1 MSDRTRTCI
10 SGVAVRCVTNSAT
23 LTKWWAL
30 LDSNQRSIRYERI
43 ALTTKLRAR
52 IWWGR
57 KEFAPPQLSRRIYSP
72 VGSLVPSF
80 PLIGRSSRIRTY
92 DLLVPN
98 QAHYQA
104 ALHPAFSRKIKGYS
118 RRKVMTFKG
127 ELHRKRGSS
136 SGAKERISMSIPVC
150 NCCKMGSLITP
161 QSTSKHG

>member
-104 ALHPAFSRKIKGYS
+104 VLYSGSWWATLESNQACFSASNLQSDVTPCEHAARCW
-118 RRKVMTFKG
+118 
-127 ELHRKRGSS
+127 HRCRDLN
-136 SGAKERISMSIPVC
+136 PD
-150 NCCKMGSLITP
+150 
-161 QSTSKHG
+161 